1 MNNPIFLIV
10 VAQMFGTS
18 LWFSTNGVLKQIER
32 IWLLSTSD
40 LGLLTNSV
48 QFGFI
53 VGTLLFSV
61 TGFADKFKP
70 SRIVMLC
77 CFLGATS
84 NALIIFEE
92 ISFTFVIFSR
102 LIVGAALAGIY
113 PIGMKLIIS
122 WNPQRAPNT
131 LGLLVGMLVL
141 GSSLPYLIRALGISF
156 DWQYTVI
163 LTSGLCYI
171 AGITIYFMGDGPHL
185 IINKKPSFRLL
196 DQFSELLKNRKYIA
210 SAVGY
215 FGHMWELYA
224 FWTCV
229 PILIAISVSQH
240 QIQDQEFIVSLL
252 SFLIIGLGFISCV
265 IGGILAKSLKSSR
278 VASLSLTFSLSI
290 CLIYPLLGNVSF
302 FLDLVLLMLWGFFVI
317 SDSPQFSAISASVCP
332 QHLVGTALTTQNC
345 VGFSISMITIFL
357 TTHFHEYLG
366 LYFVWILLP
375 GPVLGLIFFSRQFGF
390 LRLKAYSI
398 SQH

>member
-1 MNNPIFLIV
+1 MNNTVFLIV

-18 LWFSTNGVLKQIER
+18 LWFSTNGVLNQIEQ
-32 IWLLSTSD
+32 IWSLSTGD

-53 VGTLLFSV
+53 IGTLLFSV

-70 SRIVMLC
+70 SRIVMVC

-84 NALIIFEE
+84 NALIVYEE

-102 LIVGAALAGIY
+102 LIVGVALAGIY

-122 WNPQRAPNT
+122 WNPQKAPNT

-240 QIQDQEFIVSLL
+240 QIHNQEFIVSLL

-265 IGGILAKSLKSSR
+265 LGGILAKSLNSSR
-278 VASLSLTFSLSI
+278 VASLSLAFSLSI
-290 CLIYPLLGNVSF
+290 CLIYPLLGNHSF
-302 FLDLVLLMLWGFFVI
+302 FLDLCLLMLWGFFVI

-345 VGFSISMITIFL
+345 IGFSISMITVFL
-357 TTHFHEYLG
+357 TTHFYEFLG

-390 LRLKAYSI
+390 LRLKTS
-398 SQH
+398 

>member
-1 MNNPIFLIV
+1 MNNPILLIV
-10 VAQMFGTS
+10 LAQMFGTS
-18 LWFSTNGVLKQIER
+18 LWFSTNGVLKQIEQ
-32 IWLLSTSD
+32 IWSLSTSD

-53 VGTLLFSV
+53 IGTLLFSV

-84 NALIIFEE
+84 NALIVFEE

-102 LIVGAALAGIY
+102 LVVGVALAGIY

-122 WNPQRAPNT
+122 WNPQKAPNT

-156 DWQYTVI
+156 DWHYTI
-163 LTSGLCYI
+163 IITSGLCYI
-171 AGITIYFMGDGPHL
+171 AGVTIYLMGDGPHL
-185 IINKKPSFRLL
+185 VTYKKPSFRLL
-196 DQFSELLKNRKYIA
+196 DQVSELLRNRKYIA

-240 QIQDQEFIVSLL
+240 EIDKQEFIISLL

-265 IGGILAKSLKSSR
+265 LGGILAKPFGSSR
-278 VASLSLTFSLSI
+278 VASLSLALSLSI
-290 CLIYPLLGNVSF
+290 CLIYPLLGNLSF
-302 FLDLVLLMLWGFFVI
+302 FLDLFLLMLWGFFVI

-332 QHLVGTALTTQNC
+332 KHLVGTALTTQNC
-345 VGFSISMITIFL
+345 VGFSISIITIFL
-357 TTHFHEYLG
+357 TTHYHESLG

-375 GPVLGLIFFSRQFGF
+375 GPILGLIFFSSQFGF
-390 LRLKAYSI
+390 FK
-398 SQH
+398 QTTD

>member
-1 MNNPIFLIV
+1 MNNPILLIV

-18 LWFSTNGVLKQIER
+18 LWFSTNGVLKQIEQ
-32 IWLLSTSD
+32 IWSLSASD

-53 VGTLLFSV
+53 IGTLLFSV

-84 NALIIFEE
+84 NILIIFEE
-92 ISFTFVIFSR
+92 MSFTFVIFSR
-102 LIVGAALAGIY
+102 LVVGVALAGIY
-113 PIGMKLIIS
+113 PIGMKLIIT
-122 WNPQRAPNT
+122 WDPQKAPNT

-141 GSSLPYLIRALGISF
+141 GSSLPYLIRALGVSF
-156 DWQYTVI
+156 DWHYTII

-171 AGITIYFMGDGPHL
+171 AGATIYLIGDGPHL
-185 IINKKPSFRLL
+185 VNEKPAFRLL
-196 DQFSELLKNRKYIA
+196 DQFRELLRNRKYIA

-240 QIQDQEFIVSLL
+240 QIKDQEFIVSLL

-265 IGGILAKSLKSSR
+265 LGGILAKSLKSSR

-357 TTHFHEYLG
+357 TTHFHESLG

-375 GPVLGLIFFSRQFGF
+375 GPVLGLIFFSREFGF
-390 LRLKAYSI
+390 FRLKTCSI
-398 SQH
+398 SHH